1 MGLVKKLSDRLAG
14 NRLSRGRTLAPIARR
29 KIEEGLRAS
38 SFDAPTAE
46 YLRAHLPYL
55 ATKKRHAD
63 WALFFG
69 KKRAR
74 KILGLKPED
83 VEYNTAIF
91 YDKIKA
97 WLKDGVFDFNGIR
110 LMQPLTAGE
119 EKLLALEFIDLVL
132 PVLLG
137 PGHYDLI
144 RGLGMEGPYEMGN
157 VTLKQ
162 GDVVVDAGANMGMF
176 TAVAA
181 RAGCRVLAFEPIK
194 FIRETYLEKN
204 VALNGGEVEI
214 LPYALSDRP
223 EELQFVSFQEN
234 LGASRRVE
242 DLHKDMKNEDPV
254 EIVQALPLDDIVR
267 DRGIER
273 IDFIKADIEG
283 SERRL
288 LLGAREVL
296 RNFAPKLS
304 LCTYHLSDDPEVM
317 TKIILDIQPKY
328 RIVQRESKLY
338 ASVE

>member
-1 MGLVKKLSDRLAG
+1 
-14 NRLSRGRTLAPIARR
+14 
-29 KIEEGLRAS
+29 
-38 SFDAPTAE
+38 
-46 YLRAHLPYL
+46 
-55 ATKKRHAD
+55 
-63 WALFFG
+63 
-69 KKRAR
+69 
-74 KILGLKPED
+74 
-83 VEYNTAIF
+83 
-91 YDKIKA
+91 KIKA

-204 VALNGGEVEI
+204 VALHGGEVEI

-317 TKIILDIQPKY
+317 TKIILDTQPKY

>member
-1 MGLVKKLSDRLAG
+1 MGLVKKLKDRLAG

-29 KIEEGLRAS
+29 EIEQGLRAGA
-38 SFDAPTAE
+38 FDDRTAE

-74 KILGLKPED
+74 KMLGLSAED
-83 VEYNTAIF
+83 VDYNTTLF
-91 YDKIKA
+91 YEKIKA

-110 LMQPLTAGE
+110 LIEPVSEGE
-119 EKLLALEFIDLVL
+119 EKLLTLEFIDLIL

-144 RGLGMEGPYEMGN
+144 RGLGMEGPYEVGE
-157 VTLKQ
+157 VTLKR

-181 RAGCRVLAFEPIK
+181 HAGCHVLAFEPIQY
-194 FIRETYLEKN
+194 IRDTYLEKN
-204 VALNGGEVEI
+204 AALNGGTVEI
-214 LPYALSDRP
+214 LPYALSDRR
-223 EELQFVSFQEN
+223 EELQFVSFQQN

-242 DLHKDMKNEDPV
+242 DLHRDMKNEDPT
-254 EIVQALPLDDIVR
+254 ETVQAIPLDDIVR
-267 DRGIER
+267 ERGIER

-296 RNFAPKLS
+296 RQFSPKLS
-304 LCTYHLSDDPEVM
+304 LCTYHLGDDPEVM
-317 TKIILDIQPKY
+317 TKIILDTQPKY
-328 RIVQRESKLY
+328 RILQRESKLY
-338 ASVE
+338 ASV